1 MMNNLLLNRK
11 RAKQLKALR
20 GGLMIQL
27 YPTRPIGTVD
37 EQGNLLLSDLLS
49 SFKRYAG
56 NQQTAYDSG
65 SVQTSSTSTVN
76 QLERQVER
84 AMTQVLGRSP
94 GRGAANFFNALNAAF
109 PKTKGGKLATLP
121 SQSQMVLYS
130 ADGKSKELLG
140 ELSTQQ
146 AALYRQA
153 SIIMADALK
162 IIERLSSF
170 IPQADQERV
179 EALRSLITSQIKVLV
194 EEFRW
199 MDEPRPARVEAYLSS
214 LNDNVAEFGRQAFL
228 NDAMLAVNINDE
240 DQITQYELLKTYIQ
254 MLEQA
259 WDKYYA
265 GGRASHSSSLSER
278 IDRARVLLPVL
289 SQGKTDFS
297 NALESVG
304 LSESER
310 RSRASRFSILATSPI
325 EVERD
330 PRTASNLSAWL
341 PDITVSDLIDW
352 LDRFANMEAPST
364 LDNAYGIDFVTDQ
377 ADRLFWTI
385 APIVVHL
392 KIWTPLN
399 SSSRS
404 TLEQILSNERVT
416 WALDNLLTQLNEL
429 ANLAG

>member
-1 MMNNLLLNRK
+1 MNNLLLSRK
-11 RAKQLKALR
+11 RAQQLKALR

-27 YPTRPIGTVD
+27 YPTQPIGTVD

-56 NQQTAYDSG
+56 NQQTAYDNG
-65 SVQTSSTSTVN
+65 SVQTSSTSHVN

-84 AMTQVLGRSP
+84 AISQVLGRSP
-94 GRGAANFFNALNAAF
+94 GRGATNFFNALNAAF
-109 PKTKGGKLATLP
+109 PRTNDDKLATLP

-130 ADGKSKELLG
+130 TDGKGKELLG

-170 IPQADQERV
+170 IPQADTERV

-199 MDEPRPARVEAYLSS
+199 VDEPRPARVEAYLRS

-228 NDAMLAVNINDE
+228 NNPMLAVNINDE

-259 WDKYYA
+259 WNRYA
-265 GGRASHSSSLSER
+265 SSRANQISSLSER

-289 SQGKTDFS
+289 SQGNTDFS

-304 LSESER
+304 LSDSER
-310 RSRASRFSILATSPI
+310 RSRASRFSILTTSSI
-325 EVERD
+325 EDGRN
-330 PRTASNLSAWL
+330 PQTASNLSLWL

-352 LDRFANMEAPST
+352 LDRFANMEAPSN
-364 LDNAYGIDFVTDQ
+364 LDNTYGIDFVTDQ

-385 APIVVHL
+385 APIVAHL

-416 WALDNLLTQLNEL
+416 WALDNLLNQLNEL
-429 ANLAG
+429 ANLAV